1 MNESEAETIAEM
13 DAEAGL
19 PLLAVSEREMYR
31 DYERNR
37 RLYLAS
43 VLLPVFTLVQ
53 AAVFVV
59 SVLVVSTA
67 HFAPQAWWIFV
78 INTAIVG
85 VDAALHA
92 LGILFVRRRQVWLA
106 TLSVIVPTGVTVIGP
121 ALIWVLL
128 YTPGP
133 GATSPSL
140 AIPLSEVVATLV
152 LIVLAGLLTNNWQ
165 AVVGVTLLMNGY
177 TLFILAHALQTPEAG
192 EALRSNA
199 VLIMAF
205 PIIVQWTVAGILLAA
220 AGTYLRT
227 LRELGDVRVA
237 FARAQQLDLLKDQF
251 IAHVNHELR
260 SPLMAM
266 QGHIELMLLTEDAL
280 STEERHEYLERAK
293 RAGDDLVAL
302 VTSIL
307 SVRRLEEDRDA
318 FEPVATDVD
327 AALESAIH
335 LIDPREGRWMERE
348 LRLHNPDQLKVWAE
362 PVRLRQIFTNLLSN
376 AVKYSPPG
384 APVEVAAQLV
394 PAEPSGEPGA
404 RRWRRLRTRTALE
417 DAPRWMVQITLR
429 DYGLGI
435 PPEQLPLLFKR
446 FVRLPRD
453 LASNVPGNGLG
464 LYLCQTLAEGMGGR
478 IWAESAGTQGEGTTF
493 YLQLP
498 APPASAAS
506 PDTATSYMAP
516 ASSESSAA
524 GRGVIEDVTSRSAD
538 RRA

>member
-1 MNESEAETIAEM
+1 MNETGSETE
-13 DAEAGL
+13 L
-19 PLLAVSEREMYR
+19 PLPVVSEREIYR

-43 VLLPVFTLVQ
+43 VLLPVFTIVQ
-53 AAVFVV
+53 SAVFVV

-92 LGILFVRRRQVWLA
+92 LGIVFVRRGQVRLA
-106 TLSVIVPTGVTVIGP
+106 TLCVILPTGVTVIGP
-121 ALIWVLL
+121 ALIWVLF

-133 GATSPSL
+133 QATSPSL
-140 AIPLSEVVATLV
+140 AITLSEVVATLV

-165 AVVGVTLLMNGY
+165 TVVGVTLLLNGY
-177 TLFILAHALQTPEAG
+177 TIFILAHALQTPEAG
-192 EALRSNA
+192 EALRDNA
-199 VLIMAF
+199 ALIVAF
-205 PIIVQWTVAGILLAA
+205 PVIVQWTVAGILLAA

-266 QGHIELMLLTEDAL
+266 QGHIELLLLTEQSLTAD
-280 STEERHEYLERAK
+280 ERHEYLARAK

-335 LIDPREGRWMERE
+335 LIDPREERWMERE
-348 LRLHNPDQLKVWAE
+348 LRLHNPDQLRVWAE
-362 PVRLRQIFTNLLSN
+362 PVRVRQIFTNLLSN

-384 APVEVAAQLV
+384 APVEVAAQRVL
-394 PAEPSGEPGA
+394 AEPSGEPGA
-404 RRWRRLRTRTALE
+404 MRWRWRGLHARTTPE
-417 DAPRWMVQITLR
+417 SEPRWMVQITLR

-478 IWAESAGTQGEGTTF
+478 IWAESTGIAGEGTIF
-493 YLQLP
+493 YLHLP
-498 APPASAAS
+498 APPTLPASAPSEAPSALTETARGDMESAAS
-506 PDTATSYMAP
+506 R
-516 ASSESSAA
+516 SSRD
-524 GRGVIEDVTSRSAD
+524 G
-538 RRA
+538 